1 MKKLTTLLL
10 LCLATLA
17 ANAQQTADIEVS
29 YEYKY
34 PSQYGGEH
42 VNKMTLLANA
52 VESKYF
58 NDISLWT
65 DSLSSTPEGK
75 TKLDEIIKAS
85 CFTQHSDGY
94 EYWDLTKGPVKNI
107 YTYVFNNDAEEAL
120 SVFDKWGEDLG
131 LYTEPSS
138 EMHWTLVPDSI
149 CEIQG
154 FECLLAE
161 SDYHGRHW
169 KAWFTTDIPLGY
181 GPWKLHGL
189 PGLILKA
196 DANGGFS
203 FTATRLNKSD
213 RIITPMYS
221 PDKYRKTDRRKAL
234 ADHEYFQNNQ
244 EAIFKAQNGGS
255 GKIIFTDDN
264 GNEIE
269 PPVFEAQKFAI
280 EPDYK

>member
-10 LCLATLA
+10 LCIVTFAG
-17 ANAQQTADIEVS
+17 NAQQSADIEVN
-29 YEYKY
+29 YEYRY

-52 VESKYF
+52 AESKYF

-85 CFTQHSDGY
+85 CLTQHPDGY
-94 EYWDLTKGPVKNI
+94 VYWDLTKGPVKNI
-107 YTYVFNNDAEEAL
+107 YTYVFNNNAEESI

-138 EMHWTLVPDSI
+138 EMQWTLVPDTI
-149 CEIQG
+149 YEIQG

-203 FTATRLNKSD
+203 FTATGLNKSD
-213 RIITPMYS
+213 RVITPMYS

-234 ADHEYFQNNQ
+234 AEHEYFQNNQ

-255 GKIIFTDDN
+255 GKIIFKDDN
-264 GNEIE
+264 DNEIE
-269 PPVFEAQKFAI
+269 QPVFEAQKHAI